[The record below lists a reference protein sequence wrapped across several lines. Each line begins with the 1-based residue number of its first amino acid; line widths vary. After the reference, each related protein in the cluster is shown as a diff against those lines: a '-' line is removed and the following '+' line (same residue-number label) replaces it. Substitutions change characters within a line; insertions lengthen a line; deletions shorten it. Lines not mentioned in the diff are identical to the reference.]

1 MAKAI
6 KLTADNDLDFSTGS
20 LQIIEDKEELAQRIK
35 VSLQTWLGEWFL
47 DNTAGMDWLSL
58 MERGVNITKVK
69 TEIQVNI
76 LQFEEVTQIQDFKVT
91 FDNTN
96 RSFSISGKIFSIF
109 GNGLI
114 NLNEEVGI

>member
-6 KLTADNDLDFSTGS
+6 KLTDNDLDFSTGT
-20 LQIIEDKEELAQRIK
+20 LIIIEEKEELAQRIK

-47 DNTAGMDWLSL
+47 DNSAGVDWLTL
-58 MERGVNITKVK
+58 MEKGTNIIKVK

-76 LQFEEVTQIQDFKVT
+76 LQFEEVTGIRDFNV
-91 FDNTN
+91 
-96 RSFSISGKIFSIF
+96 SFNNSTRRFTIEGKILSIF

-114 NLNEEVGI
+114 NLSEEVGI

>member
-6 KLTADNDLDFSTGS
+6 KLTDDNDLDFSTGS
-20 LQIIEDKEELAQRIK
+20 LVIIEDKEEIAQRIK

-47 DNTAGMDWLSL
+47 DNSAGVDWITL
-58 MERGVNITKVK
+58 MEKGTNIVKVK
-69 TEIQVNI
+69 TEIQMNI
-76 LQFEEVTQIQDFKVT
+76 LQFEEVTGIRDFNVT
-91 FDNTN
+91 FENSTRRFTID
-96 RSFSISGKIFSIF
+96 GKIFTIF

>member
-6 KLTADNDLDFSTGS
+6 KLTDTNDLDFSTGS
-20 LQIIEDKEELAQRIK
+20 LIIIDEKEELAQRIK

-47 DNTAGMDWLSL
+47 DNSAGVDWLTL
-58 MERGVNITKVK
+58 MERGTNIIKVK

-91 FDNTN
+91 FDNAS
-96 RSFSISGKIFSIF
+96 RRFDISGKIFSIF
-109 GNGLI
+109 GNGSI
-114 NLNEEVGI
+114 NLSEGIFI